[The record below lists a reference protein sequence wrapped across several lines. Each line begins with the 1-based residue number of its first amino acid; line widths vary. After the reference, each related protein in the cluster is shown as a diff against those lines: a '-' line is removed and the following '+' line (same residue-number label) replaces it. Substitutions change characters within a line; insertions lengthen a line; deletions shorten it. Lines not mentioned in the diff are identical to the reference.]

1 MRIKEE
7 ENSYVVEPDEAKHEG
22 VVKIYRDDATI
33 KLDYEKNQ
41 DFINIVKNAGYKW
54 DGTNWGMKILNSKI
68 QGEFRDR
75 RIEISN
81 ILLNSG
87 FAVEFEKLEEAERAI
102 DGDFTKAPDKW
113 VVPAGAIDR
122 NYYFESEDYI
132 AFGWNF
138 DDDKML
144 EEALSIKYSKKINKS
159 CVVVKI
165 SMFNYNEILDFAR
178 NNGFKL
184 SEDYYKIKK
193 AKERALRYEKHLKQ

>member
-1 MRIKEE
+1 MRIKEV
-7 ENSYVVEPDEAKHEG
+7 ENGYIVEPDEAKHEG
-22 VVKIYRDDATI
+22 VVKIYRDNATI

-54 DGTNWGMKILNSKI
+54 DGTNWGMKIINSKI
-68 QGEFRDR
+68 QGEFKDR
-75 RIEISN
+75 RIEIGN

-122 NYYFESEDYI
+122 NYYFKSEDYI

-138 DDDKML
+138 EDDKML
-144 EEALSIKYSKKINKS
+144 EEALTIKHSKKINKS

-165 SMFNYNEILDFAR
+165 SMLNFNEILDFAK
-178 NNGFKL
+178 NNSFEL
-184 SEDYYKIKK
+184 SKDNYKIKK
-193 AKERALRYEKHLKQ
+193 AKERALRYEKHN